1 MESRACQVLSHCKI
15 LTHQLTVP
23 QPWFWEDTYQP
34 VPRHLL
40 WAQGVNSSCDLHAFL
55 TPTCPNYSQLQEWVL
70 EVFFFFYTEEML
82 YNFFSLE
89 NAAEMNI
96 FWILGDEVSEP
107 GALLDSGSSLCWL
120 EPSTPSARLTGQG
133 LHVPPESPTQ
143 SRMSIYAFLNTPS
156 YFPGTIQKLTS
167 M

>member
-1 MESRACQVLSHCKI
+1 MESRACQVLSRCKI

-23 QPWFWEDTYQP
+23 QPCFWEDTYQP

-70 EVFFFFYTEEML
+70 GVFFLFYTEEML

-89 NAAEMNI
+89 NAAEMNV
-96 FWILGDEVSEP
+96 FWILVMRSQNQEP
-107 GALLDSGSSLCWL
+107 DLIPGPLSAGWSPALPC
-120 EPSTPSARLTGQG
+120 
-133 LHVPPESPTQ
+133 
-143 SRMSIYAFLNTPS
+143 
-156 YFPGTIQKLTS
+156 
-167 M
+167 